1 MRTASQQVAPLGRPP
16 KNKMPG
22 LPLRDGRDVAFKQ
35 SKGET
40 DGEWILAKVVK
51 VIDAVNYIVQD
62 VDPSPDGTE

>member
-1 MRTASQQVAPLGRPP
+1 M
-16 KNKMPG
+16 
-22 LPLRDGRDVAFKQ
+22 RDGRDVAFKQ